1 MNNEMMAMALQQ
13 RAQGSQPQ
21 QSQGSFDEYYQA
33 AYEAGGS
40 GEPFDQWAVN
50 TYPDIE
56 TFPDE
61 VKRGMAEAYQQ
72 GKRESGGG
80 GGGW

>member
-13 RAQGSQPQ
+13 RAQGQQPQ

-40 GEPFDQWAVN
+40 GEPFDTWVVEAV
-50 TYPDIE
+50 PDID
-56 TFPDE
+56 TFPEE
-61 VKRGMAEAYQQ
+61 VRRGMAEAYQE
-72 GKRESGGG
+72 GKRASGGG
-80 GGGW
+80 GGW